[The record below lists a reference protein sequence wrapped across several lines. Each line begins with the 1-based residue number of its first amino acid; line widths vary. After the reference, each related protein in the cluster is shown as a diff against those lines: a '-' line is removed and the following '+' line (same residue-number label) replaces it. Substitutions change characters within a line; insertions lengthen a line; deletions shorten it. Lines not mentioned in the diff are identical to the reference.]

1 MTRHPPV
8 LACLMLVGCL
18 TAAPIAVA
26 AGQEIPR
33 GYRQVAV
40 EYGLPPALLYATA
53 LTASGR
59 MLQGRRLQPWPW
71 TLTLEGRRH
80 HYPTRVAAYRALT
93 AYLARGHRKVRVGV
107 MGLPWHRYG
116 GEFRN
121 PWAALDSYTNLRFA
135 ARRLAPHLASRSLPR
150 VRGVPGALDHLIAQ
164 LAPRYALDPKLVREV
179 VATESAYNPRARSSK
194 GAQGLMQLMPA
205 TALRF
210 GVQDVWDPEQNLT
223 GGMRYLDHLLAYY
236 RGDLARVL
244 AAYNAGEDAVDRHR
258 GLPPYSETRA
268 YVARI
273 LKRYGRSMHPYRP
286 KFAGES

>member
-1 MTRHPPV
+1 MECSAMTRHPPV

-93 AYLARGHRKVRVGV
+93 AYLAREYKV
-107 MGLPWHRYG
+107 
-116 GEFRN
+116 
-121 PWAALDSYTNLRFA
+121 
-135 ARRLAPHLASRSLPR
+135 SRGCWITSSHSLPR
-150 VRGVPGALDHLIAQ
+150 AMRLIPSSCVRWWPLNRPIIRVPGAARGHKGLCSSCPQ
-164 LAPRYALDPKLVREV
+164 LPCA
-179 VATESAYNPRARSSK
+179 
-194 GAQGLMQLMPA
+194 
-205 TALRF
+205 
-210 GVQDVWDPEQNLT
+210 
-223 GGMRYLDHLLAYY
+223 LAY
-236 RGDLARVL
+236 R
-244 AAYNAGEDAVDRHR
+244 
-258 GLPPYSETRA
+258 
-268 YVARI
+268 
-273 LKRYGRSMHPYRP
+273 M
-286 KFAGES
+286 F